1 MNESQRRWKDS
12 PGYTGSVKYNNK
24 SIKIHKSKLM
34 NIKVYEPQ
42 QVHKST
48 IKYAKRHCG
57 AVYPDN

>member
-12 PGYTGSVKYNNK
+12 PGYTVSVKYNNK

-48 IKYAKRHCG
+48 IKYAKRH
-57 AVYPDN
+57 DRT